1 MDALLWAVP
10 AALALLALA
19 GLTDRELR
27 ILRPLL
33 SATAC
38 LWIATLAIIIAR
50 S

>member
-1 MDALLWAVP
+1 MSALLLEVP

-19 GLTDRELR
+19 ALAIRDPRTV
-27 ILRPLL
+27 RPLL

-38 LWIATLAIIIAR
+38 LWIATAVVIIAR

>member
-19 GLTDRELR
+19 ALAIRDPRTV
-27 ILRPLL
+27 RPLL

-38 LWIATLAIIIAR
+38 LWIATAVVIIAR